1 MTKLVVGYLVLNG
14 QLKLGHQPV
23 LHEYLEQKVG
33 GAVLEPIL
41 DFYQLKPLILA
52 YSVFK
57 YFAAIVDICNIGEV
71 ALAPQ

>member
-14 QLKLGHQPV
+14 QLKFGHHPI
-23 LHEYLEQKVG
+23 LHEYLEHNVSS
-33 GAVLEPIL
+33 ALLEPIF